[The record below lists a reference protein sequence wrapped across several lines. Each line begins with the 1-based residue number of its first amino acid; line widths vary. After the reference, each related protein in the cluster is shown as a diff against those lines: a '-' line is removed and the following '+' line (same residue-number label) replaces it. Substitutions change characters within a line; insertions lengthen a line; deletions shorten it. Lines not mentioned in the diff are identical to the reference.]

1 MNMKLAIFLGCVVAG
16 LFTMFI
22 FLCPHTT
29 EKLTYVP
36 FISRYVSLEVPANQT
51 RCIPLN
57 DIVLEPRHTSITN
70 YPLVV
75 YGNRS
80 KIDYFLYDNK
90 TLLCA
95 INNDESPALIWF
107 YNKDYENLIYNSSCS
122 VWYSV
127 EHKKTENYTESFLYC
142 IAHKLDNQTLE
153 GLCIKSC
160 EEYNLTQEQDCVVAC
175 LRALSQVN
183 A

>member
-1 MNMKLAIFLGCVVAG
+1 MNLSIVLVLISTICIIYA
-16 LFTMFI
+16 MFI
-22 FLCPHTT
+22 MTHTT

-51 RCIPLN
+51 KCIPLS

-95 INNDESPALIWF
+95 VNNDESPALIWF
-107 YNKDYENLIYNSSCS
+107 YNKDYENLIYNSTCS

-142 IAHKLDNQTLE
+142 IAHKLDNRTLE
-153 GLCIKSC
+153 GLCIQSC
-160 EEYNLTQEQDCVVAC
+160 EEYNLTTQNCVVAC
-175 LRALSQVN
+175 LRALSQVK